1 MKKKKYVIS
10 NLDTNNQIVV
20 SITDGEAKAIDDFIA
35 WACIDDDYLVESVDE
50 HEAADWGEEQ
60 NVFDKGKSIGRTS

>member
-10 NLDTNNQIVV
+10 NLDTNCQIVV
-20 SITDGEAKAIDDFIA
+20 NITDGEAKAIDDFIT